1 MSEGNVEELMKRL
14 DIIINRTSAI
24 DKRLTQIEN
33 AKSKEQIQ
41 STLSK
46 IENSKQSRQTSTPTS
61 EKASKYLYRRPKPP
75 DSPSYIFTSPQIDE
89 KKASTPKIN
98 KTSTNTPKTNKTIS
112 ETPKTPTQN
121 YISSINPLNSTMSR
135 METPVYQPSFALPT
149 EYDQTEY
156 TNDFL
161 SEILSIVQDLRS
173 KVADLAEEQIQMRE
187 DIKILK
193 QNMK

>member
-1 MSEGNVEELMKRL
+1 MSDGNVSELMKRL
-14 DIIINRTSAI
+14 NVIINRTSAI

-33 AKSKEQIQ
+33 MKSKEQIQ
-41 STLSK
+41 TTLSNIK
-46 IENSKQSRQTSTPTS
+46 NSKENSRNLTPTNG
-61 EKASKYLYRRPKPP
+61 KTSKYLYRRPQPP
-75 DSPSYIFTSPQIDE
+75 DSPSSVFTSPKIAE
-89 KKASTPKIN
+89 TTASAASTPK
-98 KTSTNTPKTNKTIS
+98 TSTKTQKSTTPLNYKSFDESKSTMARI
-112 ETPKTPTQN
+112 ETPT
-121 YISSINPLNSTMSR
+121 
-135 METPVYQPSFALPT
+135 YQSSFAPPT
-149 EYDQTEY
+149 VYDQTEY